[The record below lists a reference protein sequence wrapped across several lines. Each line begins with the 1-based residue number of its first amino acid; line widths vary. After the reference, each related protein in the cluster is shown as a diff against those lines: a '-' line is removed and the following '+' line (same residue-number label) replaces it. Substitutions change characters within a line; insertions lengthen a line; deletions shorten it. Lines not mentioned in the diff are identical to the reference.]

1 MSYSVPKLKDPS
13 LFVGKNYVDGQWI
26 ESVSGKRFD
35 VHGMSSNSSNHHI
48 YSSFH
53 LQTQPA
59 APSSVHVPNL

>member
-35 VHGMSSNSSNHHI
+35 VHGMSSNSNNHHI
-48 YSSFH
+48 Y
-53 LQTQPA
+53 
-59 APSSVHVPNL
+59 